1 MNLGTVA
8 LLAVLL
14 GVAALCWHERRERLR
29 QTPFCVWITGGDA
42 ASLAYATERAL
53 FDTGLVGYVVQGG
66 GDARRAS
73 ESARLLSDA
82 GLFALVIGTA
92 EGWDVA
98 RQTVGADRSVEV
110 SADGPDGSP
119 ERIVTLLRA
128 RGWIR

>member
-1 MNLGTVA
+1 MASRRDA
-8 LLAVLL
+8 LARTFSWS
-14 GVAALCWHERRERLR
+14 GIFR
-29 QTPFCVWITGGDA
+29 
-42 ASLAYATERAL
+42 SLK
-53 FDTGLVGYVVQGG
+53 V
-66 GDARRAS
+66 
-73 ESARLLSDA
+73 
-82 GLFALVIGTA
+82 ALVIGTA